1 MADVSL
7 AAFGGTNPVTFR
19 PRRVVA
25 DVLLVTAFEVGD
37 PVGLWISVEAD
48 NFARDACGLG

>member
-7 AAFGGTNPVTFR
+7 AAFGGTDPVAFR

-25 DVLLVTAFEVGD
+25 DVLLVAAFEVGY

>member
-7 AAFGGTNPVTFR
+7 AAFGGTDPVAFR
-19 PRRVVA
+19 PRRIVA
-25 DVLLVTAFEVGD
+25 DVLLVATFEFGD